1 MQHQSDIT
9 LREPLKMNK
18 AMITAALAAVCL
30 GGIAPANAELSAR
43 EDRLFKAGYEYGYNY
58 GILSETCVQFIFGHV
73 SKEML
78 ARSARYVRDNEDLK
92 PYFKKKIA
100 QNFANM
106 ARDNEDSGVCNPVV
120 QRVFNADT
128 QPSNGYRRAD
138 NWY

>member
-1 MQHQSDIT
+1 MKFIT
-9 LREPLKMNK
+9 YLAP
-18 AMITAALAAVCL
+18 AVAALA
-30 GGIAPANAELSAR
+30 IATPASAQLSAR

-58 GILSETCVQFIFGHV
+58 GMLAETCVQFMFGHV
-73 SKEML
+73 SEEML

-100 QNFANM
+100 QNFADM
-106 ARDNEDSGVCNPVV
+106 ARDNDDSGVCNPVV
-120 QRVFNADT
+120 QSVFKADT